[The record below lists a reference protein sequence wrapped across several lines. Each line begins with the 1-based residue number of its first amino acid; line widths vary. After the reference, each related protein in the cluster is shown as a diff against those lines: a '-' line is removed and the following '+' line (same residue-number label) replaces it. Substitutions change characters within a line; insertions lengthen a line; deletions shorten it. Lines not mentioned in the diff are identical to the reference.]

1 MLIIVIVAL
10 NWSPIDHG
18 LSDGGGIHATGE
30 GPGPY
35 PPTVTRLDLNL
46 NRATMS
52 SVLLTD
58 TAQMGCIQNTLSRG
72 GGGGALADAA
82 TKQGNVA
89 VVVNV

>member
-18 LSDGGGIHATGE
+18 LSDGGGVHATGE

-35 PPTVTRLDLNL
+35 PPTVTRLNLTL

-58 TAQMGCIQNTLSRG
+58 TAQMGCVQNNPSG

-82 TKQGNVA
+82 TKQGNAA

>member
-18 LSDGGGIHATGE
+18 LSDGGGVHATGE
-30 GPGPY
+30 APC

-58 TAQMGCIQNTLSRG
+58 TTHMGCIQNNSSG

-82 TKQGNVA
+82 AKQGNVA